1 MNVRKHIKSVKGV
14 WVMLTII
21 LISVV
26 AMIAL
31 AITLLIA
38 SLSHPKLHNT
48 DLMAGDEG
56 DG

>member
-1 MNVRKHIKSVKGV
+1 
-14 WVMLTII
+14 MLTFMMMSI
-21 LISVV
+21 V

-48 DLMAGDEG
+48 DLMAGEEG
-56 DG
+56 DD

>member
-1 MNVRKHIKSVKGV
+1 
-14 WVMLTII
+14 MLTLMVLTI
-21 LISVV
+21 V

-38 SLSHPKLHNT
+38 SLNHPSLHNT

>member
-1 MNVRKHIKSVKGV
+1 
-14 WVMLTII
+14 MLTIMM
-21 LISVV
+21 ISVV

-38 SLSHPKLHNT
+38 SLRQPKLHNS

-56 DG
+56 DE